1 MSEIISIFSQILFIL
16 FIISFPIIILN
27 NNSKSKFYEFSLIDK
42 LCINLIFL
50 INVLFFAS
58 ILNINSKYILYLY
71 LFLIIFLYFFN
82 FKKINFKNIKINYY
96 FLILLL
102 FIILISIDIAHELY
116 FAWDTKSFYFFK
128 TLNFYQDQKFENLKN
143 FPVLDWPH
151 LGAYIWSFFWKFP
164 FNNFE
169 YLGRILYVFI
179 YVLSIFSIVEIV
191 KVHIYQKII
200 LAILFI
206 SLTYN
211 YEFFSGLQDILIFS
225 FILIA
230 SKFTYYFFEKQYKT
244 KLLELT
250 FILLGIANILCW
262 IKKEGL
268 FFIFFLIFCILIIKN
283 LDLKTKK
290 LLITGSL
297 TIFLIKIFIL
307 NFYEITIN
315 AQYFEFEKTLNIEF
329 FNFLEKIKI
338 ISSYL
343 LLYLSQVPIYLLTL
357 PIMIYTVYKYKINDI
372 TKLTLFFLILNLS
385 FIYMAFLFKSSETE
399 LQVRFSLKRVL
410 FETSGFYFLVIVNFT
425 NNYLHSFNPKIFSK
439 FKNKKY

>member
-116 FAWDTKSFYFFK
+116 FAWDTKSFWFFK
-128 TLNFYQDQKFENLKN
+128 TLNFYQNQKFENLKN
-143 FPVLDWPH
+143 FPISDWPH

-164 FNNFE
+164 FSGYE
-169 YLGRILYVFI
+169 YFGRITYAFI

-230 SKFTYYFFEKQYKT
+230 SKFTYYFFEKRYKT

-262 IKKEGL
+262 IKNEGL

-307 NFYEITIN
+307 NYYEIFNSDHFIGSLDFKIFN
-315 AQYFEFEKTLNIEF
+315 LFEKM
-329 FNFLEKIKI
+329 KI
-338 ISSYL
+338 IS
-343 LLYLSQVPIYLLTL
+343 LYLSIYLTQVPIYLITL
-357 PIMIYTVYKYKINDI
+357 PILIYTSFKYKMKDI
-372 TKLTLFFLILNLS
+372 TKFNLFFLILNLL
-385 FIYMAFLFKSSETE
+385 FIYVAFLFKSSETE

-410 FETSGFYFLVIVNFT
+410 FETSGFYFLAIVIFI
-425 NNYLHSFNPKIFSK
+425 NNYLHSFNQKIFSS
-439 FKNKKY
+439 FKKKH

>member
-1 MSEIISIFSQILFIL
+1 M
-16 FIISFPIIILN
+16 
-27 NNSKSKFYEFSLIDK
+27 
-42 LCINLIFL
+42 
-50 INVLFFAS
+50 
-58 ILNINSKYILYLY
+58 
-71 LFLIIFLYFFN
+71 
-82 FKKINFKNIKINYY
+82 
-96 FLILLL
+96 
-102 FIILISIDIAHELY
+102 
-116 FAWDTKSFYFFK
+116 
-128 TLNFYQDQKFENLKN
+128 
-143 FPVLDWPH
+143 DWPH

-169 YLGRILYVFI
+169 YLGRILYVCI

-262 IKKEGL
+262 IKNEGL

-297 TIFLIKIFIL
+297 AIFLTKIFIL
-307 NFYEITIN
+307 NYYEITIDT
-315 AQYFEFEKTLNIEF
+315 QYFEFEKTLNFEF

-357 PIMIYTVYKYKINDI
+357 PIMIYTVYKYKMNDI

-410 FETSGFYFLVIVNFT
+410 FETSGFYFLAIVNFT

>member
-16 FIISFPIIILN
+16 FIISFPVIILN
-27 NNSKSKFYEFSLIDK
+27 NNSKSKFCEFSLIDK

-116 FAWDTKSFYFFK
+116 FAWDTKSFWFFK
-128 TLNFYQDQKFENLKN
+128 TLNFYQNQKFENLKN
-143 FPVLDWPH
+143 FPISDWPH

-164 FNNFE
+164 FSGYE
-169 YLGRILYVFI
+169 YFGRITYAFI

-230 SKFTYYFFEKQYKT
+230 SKFTYYFFEKRYKT

-262 IKKEGL
+262 IKNEGL

-307 NFYEITIN
+307 NYYEIFNSDHFIGSLDFKIFN
-315 AQYFEFEKTLNIEF
+315 LFEKM
-329 FNFLEKIKI
+329 KI
-338 ISSYL
+338 IS
-343 LLYLSQVPIYLLTL
+343 LYLSIYLTQVPIYLITL
-357 PIMIYTVYKYKINDI
+357 PILIYTSFKYKMKDI
-372 TKLTLFFLILNLS
+372 TKFNLFFLILNLL
-385 FIYMAFLFKSSETE
+385 FIYVAFLFKSSETE

-410 FETSGFYFLVIVNFT
+410 FETSGFYFLAIVIFI
-425 NNYLHSFNPKIFSK
+425 NNYLHSFNQKIFSS
-439 FKNKKY
+439 FKKKH